1 MQVPLGNPLI
11 VAMGMGQE
19 ELAEPGMVTAGIAE
33 YFKVIVSAIR
43 NSLGSGVKD
52 QVFDDLDVF
61 KIKILLTEI
70 NNNPLT
76 NPLYNKITKL
86 IFDKHIKIDAE
97 FLSSVML
104 NRPALKIVI
113 TGTQVIRETDE

>member
-19 ELAEPGMVTAGIAE
+19 QLTEPGMVAAGISE

-43 NSLGSGVKD
+43 NSLGNGVKD

-76 NPLYNKITKL
+76 NPLYNKLTKL

-97 FLSSVML
+97 FLSSAML
-104 NRPALKIVI
+104 KRPPLKIVI
-113 TGTQVIRETDE
+113 TDAQVIRETDE

>member
-1 MQVPLGNPLI
+1 LQVPLGNPLI